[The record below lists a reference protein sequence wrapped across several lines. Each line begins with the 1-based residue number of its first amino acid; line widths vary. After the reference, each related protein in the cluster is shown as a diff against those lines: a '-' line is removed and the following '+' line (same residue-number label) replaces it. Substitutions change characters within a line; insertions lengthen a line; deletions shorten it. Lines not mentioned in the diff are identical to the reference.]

1 MLLLFLLVLAVPV
14 LGENLGNSVTN
25 RENPPLSNL
34 SPPPMS
40 PQLAPSLEAQL
51 RRELDQI
58 RLPVE
63 QTAQVEVAP
72 VQKKSLE
79 TSSSK
84 GSFTDLDP
92 YF

>member
-34 SPPPMS
+34 SPPHLP
-40 PQLAPSLEAQL
+40 PSIEAQL

-58 RLPVE
+58 RLPAE

-72 VQKKSLE
+72 VQKKSLG
-79 TSSSK
+79 TSDSK